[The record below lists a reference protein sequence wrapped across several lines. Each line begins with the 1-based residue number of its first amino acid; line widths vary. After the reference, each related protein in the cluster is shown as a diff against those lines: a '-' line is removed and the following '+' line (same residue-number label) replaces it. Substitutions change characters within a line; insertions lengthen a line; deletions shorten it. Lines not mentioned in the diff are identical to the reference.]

1 MKIVKRDDITYAL
14 VVLPKWWSPRIP
26 VILVRKL
33 LLRYVLKE
41 WMVTKR
47 AWSWAGNRQVCDAV
61 LLHMLG
67 APKFLTGMS
76 KPRGGE
82 ER

>member
-14 VVLPKWWSPRIP
+14 VILPKWWSPRIP

-33 LLRYVLKE
+33 LFRYVLKK
-41 WMVTKR
+41 WMFPKR
-47 AWSWAGNRQVCDAV
+47 AWEWTAQRQVCDSV

-67 APKFLTGMS
+67 APAWLTGMS
-76 KPRGGE
+76 SSSE
-82 ER
+82 ENE